1 MYHKNINISDN
12 FNLIETFAFFVISS
26 CSVSILGS
34 IIELFEP
41 LLVIQHINIFIFSF

>member
-26 CSVSILGS
+26 CSVSIQRLYYR
-34 IIELFEP
+34 I
-41 LLVIQHINIFIFSF
+41 VRATACNTAY